1 MHSNDIKIFLEDYHL
16 ALISSANSDQWLA
29 NAKNYPEVF
38 NSYFETSNNVDVVS
52 NGHLVENI
60 ISYKNKNKLTYV
72 PEHVINFE
80 ENKKKFVAENIS
92 ETYQKTSYYANILEK
107 LINEFSANTRSFG
120 SYKIHPFPENEDDTY
135 LPIKKFKMICN
146 GNVCK
151 ATIVRGGLKV
161 EGDDDMSNYFY
172 KRIISKFMKT
182 GYTDEV
188 PNEKHNRRRLIF
200 MKSIPLEG
208 ITSLSKTPKK
218 YKLKF
223 LGNQTVDDGSNEFSI
238 TNEPIQVS
246 FIGKQ

>member
-1 MHSNDIKIFLEDYHL
+1 
-16 ALISSANSDQWLA
+16 
-29 NAKNYPEVF
+29 
-38 NSYFETSNNVDVVS
+38 
-52 NGHLVENI
+52 
-60 ISYKNKNKLTYV
+60 
-72 PEHVINFE
+72 
-80 ENKKKFVAENIS
+80 
-92 ETYQKTSYYANILEK
+92 
-107 LINEFSANTRSFG
+107 
-120 SYKIHPFPENEDDTY
+120 
-135 LPIKKFKMICN
+135 
-146 GNVCK
+146 
-151 ATIVRGGLKV
+151 
-161 EGDDDMSNYFY
+161 
-172 KRIISKFMKT
+172 MKT